1 MALGYQTPI
10 FYIIITGD
18 KRLYESLSQ
27 SIFCVLGFIQFPGSY
42 LPRIDIFN
50 VLIFAQFTFSA
61 KYFSKTETR
70 I

>member
-18 KRLYESLSQ
+18 KRLCESLSQ

-42 LPRIDIFN
+42 LPIN